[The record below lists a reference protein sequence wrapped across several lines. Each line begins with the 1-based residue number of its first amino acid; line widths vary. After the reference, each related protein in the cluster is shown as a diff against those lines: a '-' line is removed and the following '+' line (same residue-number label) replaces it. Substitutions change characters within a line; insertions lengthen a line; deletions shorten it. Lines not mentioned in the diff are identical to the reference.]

1 MKSSN
6 DTIWNFF
13 AQWSFIGQDI
23 VSTFASLYC
32 QGKHLLV
39 LCLDTSPQRQ
49 WRLMLPVYLLGLLRC
64 VCIFFLSFLGRCRLL
79 WRSCVDVE
87 VLRALDASTW

>member
-23 VSTFASLYC
+23 VSTFASLYS
-32 QGKHLLV
+32 QGNHLLV
-39 LCLDTSPQRQ
+39 LCLDTSPQRP
-49 WRLMLPVYLLGLLRC
+49 WRLMLPVYLLGPLRGVCVFLL
-64 VCIFFLSFLGRCRLL
+64 FFLRRCRLL
-79 WRSCVDVE
+79 WYSYVAVE